1 MPVQSS
7 VIVISLKSTLLTAS
21 NDDFVI
27 GVRVNIGVSDEISEN
42 PEGFSRE
49 DNELPEPPFQ

>member
-27 GVRVNIGVSDEISEN
+27 WAGVNIGISDEISEN
-42 PEGFSRE
+42 SEGFSRE
-49 DNELPEPPFQ
+49 DNELPFQ